1 MLILLKNWQQRLA
14 VKMARG
20 ILIYA
25 ELLKSGYIAP
35 VFFSLAAKAQD
46 LSQKLNGEEVMALLI
61 AKPGDAQRFKEG
73 FQACGIDKVF
83 VYEDEHFENY
93 SNELYSK
100 IAIDLAC
107 EIEPSIFLIG
117 ATTQGRDLAPRIS
130 SQLHTGLTADCTG
143 LDINEKGQLA
153 ATRPTFGGKLMATI
167 LCKTFPQ
174 MATVRPGV
182 FPFLE
187 EPVYKDTQIIYKNH
201 GIENFDTK
209 VKLRE
214 FIQNTE
220 EVINSL
226 DSAKI
231 IVAGGKGL
239 KTKEG
244 FELLQQLADTLGG
257 TIAASRGAVDMGLAP
272 QSIQVGQT
280 GKTVSPE
287 IYIACGISGAVQHTV
302 GIEGAKKI
310 IAINID
316 KDAPIFGAADVG
328 IVGDLYTIVPQLIEH
343 VKQFSADPPR

>member
-1 MLILLKNWQQRLA
+1 
-14 VKMARG
+14 MARG

-25 ELLKSGYIAP
+25 ELLKSGYVAP
-35 VFFSLAAKAQD
+35 VFFSLAAKAQE

-61 AKPGDAQRFKEG
+61 AKPGDAERFKEG

-100 IAIDLAC
+100 IAIDLAR

-117 ATTQGRDLAPRIS
+117 ATTQGRDLAPRVS
-130 SQLHTGLTADCTG
+130 SQLGTGLTADCTG
-143 LDINEKGQLA
+143 LDINEKGLLA

-167 LCKTFPQ
+167 LCKNLPQ

-182 FPFLE
+182 FKFLE
-187 EPVYKDTQIIYKNH
+187 EPVYKNTEFIYKNH

-209 VKLRE
+209 VKILE
-214 FIQNTE
+214 FVQATE
-220 EVINSL
+220 EVINAL

-231 IVAGGKGL
+231 IVSGGKGV
-239 KTKEG
+239 KNKEG
-244 FELLQQLADTLGG
+244 FELLKELADVLGG
-257 TIAASRGAVDMGLAP
+257 TIAASRGAVDMGIAP
-272 QSIQVGQT
+272 ADIQVGQT

-287 IYIACGISGAVQHTV
+287 IYIACGISGAIQHTI

-316 KDAPIFGAADVG
+316 ESAPIFGVADVG
-328 IVGDLYTIVPQLIEH
+328 MVGDLFSIVPKLIEH
-343 VKQFSADPPR
+343 FRN